1 MILIQQYQYQ
11 SPAGDSVPSNE
22 CTKDQSAPW
31 IGAMFV
37 DAGGLGP
44 GSYGTLLFRK
54 PENRSND
61 SALQLALDRHHAQ
74 EAGIEATPVACL
86 RLFGEN
92 NLLAVFKSF
101 PA

>member
-44 GSYGTLLFRK
+44 GSYGESQEPALAG
-54 PENRSND
+54 D
-61 SALQLALDRHHAQ
+61 SSLRQHQCHCEEG
-74 EAGIEATPVACL
+74 EARRG
-86 RLFGEN
+86 
-92 NLLAVFKSF
+92 NLLEIVVTSGDCFG
-101 PA
+101 

>member
-1 MILIQQYQYQ
+1 MIMIQQYQYQ
-11 SPAGDSVPSNE
+11 SPGGPGCYGTLLFWKPENCSDDSQVSP
-22 CTKDQSAPW
+22 
-31 IGAMFV
+31 G
-37 DAGGLGP
+37 GP

-54 PENRSND
+54 LENRSND
-61 SALQLALDRHHAQ
+61 SGLQLALDRQHAQ
-74 EAGIEATPVACL
+74 EAGIKAAPVACL